1 MKYRIHILYPKSQRL
16 QSHLGPF
23 FANSA
28 NDHWVQLCWSSSRA
42 HKLHI
47 LQSSTLKREDATSS
61 ASSFFCC
68 FYCETHF
75 KWRSWDDD
83 VIKYNISLCSK
94 NKVGSSHQ
102 GRGTFLLKSP
112 PHPHGV
118 WKSPKKSHSTL
129 RANRPTFIFSVDKS
143 WLENIKNGEFWRRFG
158 NLKLAVKQ
166 CYQTGQFWKDKNWW
180 SMPKLKH
187 SNEIFWVIFE
197 HYEPLRHL
205 KIFNFEPRFLLWQ
218 LFFTHESTKQLFF
231 GPFL

>member
-1 MKYRIHILYPKSQRL
+1 MKCTVSKVPKTTEPFGA
-16 QSHLGPF
+16 GPF

-94 NKVGSSHQ
+94 NKVGSHQ
-102 GRGTFLLKSP
+102 GRGTFL
-112 PHPHGV
+112 
-118 WKSPKKSHSTL
+118 KKSSTSSK
-129 RANRPTFIFSVDKS
+129 TFLKAKDNSFVLSHVFILEEDK
-143 WLENIKNGEFWRRFG
+143 
-158 NLKLAVKQ
+158 
-166 CYQTGQFWKDKNWW
+166 
-180 SMPKLKH
+180 
-187 SNEIFWVIFE
+187 
-197 HYEPLRHL
+197 
-205 KIFNFEPRFLLWQ
+205 Q
-218 LFFTHESTKQLFF
+218 LFVTKQLFC
-231 GPFL
+231 PF

>member
-1 MKYRIHILYPKSQRL
+1 MKCTVSKVPKTTEPFGA
-16 QSHLGPF
+16 GPF

-112 PHPHGV
+112 PHPMVFENHR
-118 WKSPKKSHSTL
+118 KSLILHCE
-129 RANRPTFIFSVDKS
+129 RGANRPTFIFSVDKS
-143 WLENIKNGEFWRRFG
+143 WLKISKMVNFGEL

-166 CYQTGQFWKDKNWW
+166 C
-180 SMPKLKH
+180 
-187 SNEIFWVIFE
+187 
-197 HYEPLRHL
+197 
-205 KIFNFEPRFLLWQ
+205 
-218 LFFTHESTKQLFF
+218 
-231 GPFL
+231 